1 MGVRVPLLAPETK
14 ADVILASGMD
24 LPDRP
29 TSGWSRSATATA
41 LYTGLTLAALVW
53 RGARSDLNVFV
64 YPGADLRFGFLSVV
78 AGLVFGGLVVALSR
92 LAVARLAW
100 ARMLHREFHE
110 LLGPLLDRE
119 VLVLALA
126 SSIGEECFFR
136 GAMMV
141 DLGLWAS
148 SAIFALL
155 HVGPGWRYLPWTVS
169 AFVMG
174 LAMGACFRFFG
185 DLGAPI
191 AAHFIVNYLNLRH
204 IRDHELPR
212 D

>member
-1 MGVRVPLLAPETK
+1 
-14 ADVILASGMD
+14 VILAAGTD

-29 TSGWSRSATATA
+29 TTGWSRSATATA

-53 RGARSDLNVFV
+53 RGARSDLNIFV
-64 YPGADLRFGFLSVV
+64 HPGTDPRFGFLSVV
-78 AGLVFGGLVVALSR
+78 AGVALGGAVVVLSR
-92 LAVARLAW
+92 LAVARFAW

-110 LLGPLLDRE
+110 LLGPLSDRE
-119 VLVLALA
+119 VLVIALA

-141 DLGLWAS
+141 DLGLLAS
-148 SAIFALL
+148 AAIFALL
-155 HVGPGWRYLPWTVS
+155 HVGPGWRYMPWTIS
-169 AFVMG
+169 AFLMG

-191 AAHFIVNYLNLRH
+191 AAHFTVNYLNLRH
-204 IRDHELPR
+204 IRDHELPKG
-212 D
+212 

>member
-1 MGVRVPLLAPETK
+1 MA
-14 ADVILASGMD
+14 GMD

-29 TSGWSRSATATA
+29 TAGWSRSATAAT

-53 RGARSDLNVFV
+53 RGARRADLNVFV
-64 YPGADLRFGFLSVV
+64 LPGAEPRYGFLSIV
-78 AGLVFGGLVVALSR
+78 AGVAFGGAVVALSR
-92 LAVARLAW
+92 LAVSRFTW
-100 ARMLHREFHE
+100 ARVLHRDFHDV
-110 LLGPLLDRE
+110 LGPLTDRE
-119 VLVLALA
+119 VLVIALA

-155 HVGPGWRYLPWTVS
+155 HVAPGWRYVPWTVS

-174 LAMGACFRFFG
+174 LAMGAWFWLFG

-191 AAHFIVNYLNLRH
+191 AAHFTINYLNLRH

-212 D
+212 G

>member
-1 MGVRVPLLAPETK
+1 MSPE
-14 ADVILASGMD
+14 VD

-29 TSGWSRSATATA
+29 RSGWSRSATAVA

-53 RGARSDLNVFV
+53 RGARSDLNIFV
-64 YPGADLRFGFLSVV
+64 HPDVHAPRLGFLSVV
-78 AGLVFGGLVVALSR
+78 AGCAIGGFVVVLSR
-92 LAVARLAW
+92 LSVARFAW
-100 ARMLHREFHE
+100 ARTLHREFHE
-110 LLGPLLDRE
+110 LLGPLSDRE
-119 VLVLALA
+119 VLCIALA
-126 SSIGEECFFR
+126 SSVGEECFFR

-141 DLGLWAS
+141 DLGLWPS

-169 AFVMG
+169 AFAIG
-174 LAMGACFRFFG
+174 LLMGAAFGFFG

-191 AAHFIVNYLNLRH
+191 AAHFTINYLNLRH

-212 D
+212 G